1 MRNGDQEEKRGGIA
15 VELIVLVNHLKIEMK
30 TLCPV
35 SDDLPCSERVARN
48 PAF

>member
-1 MRNGDQEEKRGGIA
+1 MRNGDQEEETGGTT
-15 VELIVLVNHLKIEMK
+15 VESIVLVNHLKIEMK
-30 TLCPV
+30 TL